1 MSFATSIMAPD
12 VHYCGVIDWA
22 VRIFHGYNTDEG
34 SSYNSYLIMDE
45 HPTLI
50 DCVKYPFA
58 AEHRERIASIC
69 PLDKIEYVVMNH
81 AEGDHSSSLPLLL
94 PFLPNAQVVTNNVCK
109 NNL

>member
-1 MSFATSIMAPD
+1 MSFTANIMAAD

-22 VRIFHGYNTDEG
+22 VRMFHGYNTSEG

-45 HPTLI
+45 RPTLI

-58 AEHRERIASIC
+58 AEHRERISSIC
-69 PLDKIEYVVMNH
+69 PLDKIEFVVMNH

-94 PFLPNAQVVTNNVCK
+94 PFLPNA
-109 NNL
+109 